1 MQECHV
7 CCFVL
12 FACPTFTRA
21 RWDQKLGLAFNKLHS
36 GYNARQPPAAPTTSR
51 REPRSGRGVGFHR
64 LVHRGKQETLELRDV
79 ALEMPALVA

>member
-1 MQECHV
+1 MQERHV

-12 FACPTFTRA
+12 FAWSTFTRWN
-21 RWDQKLGLAFNKLHS
+21 RSSELDLAFNKLHS
-36 GYNARQPPAAPTTSR
+36 GYNARQPPAAPTISR

-64 LVHRGKQETLELRDV
+64 LVHSGEQETLELRDV